1 MESDDTASSSADSNR
16 YGFKS
21 LERRSYRHNTARKKG
36 RRLQGP
42 GPFLPAASIIKQ
54 GVKQQV
60 HISAFSSGNMGLR
73 TVDRPPTPNL
83 FGHLPMSLVKVL
95 SDPSADVQQ
104 FARQTTFPS
113 HGPTSFPVCSF
124 NGAAGLASSGSV
136 SWVNAGGIEPGTTP
150 RLASPTAER
159 HLASLLQQLRRER
172 YTEFLFLLHGVE
184 A

>member
-1 MESDDTASSSADSNR
+1 MVITFSHPSIRDYFITIKLVPLAACSVMVLCFTSQNR

-124 NGAAGLASSGSV
+124 NGKLLFYIPISFQLFSV
-136 SWVNAGGIEPGTTP
+136 I
-150 RLASPTAER
+150 
-159 HLASLLQQLRRER
+159 
-172 YTEFLFLLHGVE
+172 
-184 A
+184 